1 MVRLYWKNLSMVRLP
16 PLTFQKIPLAP
27 FTRILLSAAEIFL
40 QTQIRLHL
48 LPLPESCSLTP
59 RMMRPSIFR
68 MLRLLLLQDSMRSV
82 SMHLPNRR
90 VYLRWINKQSPLSVP
105 KQQPP
110 IPLKHPLIHSKKWQ
124 PEFFLFPLRQSCV
137 FPPFLFFSFLSSTLP
152 TWEDNSPARKMI
164 FLSLNHAAALF
175 LFRPLFFLFLEH
187 NLTSCPHTCCTLF
200 PFTCQNLAFLIFFP

>member
-1 MVRLYWKNLSMVRLP
+1 MHACALENEVVKIRRVVEAFPLKFWCGYGVSDERGWTRDCLRNSAFFPSFIGTAVLEISSRVRLFLAPPMVRLYWKNLSMVRLP

-90 VYLRWINKQSPLSVP
+90 VYLR
-105 KQQPP
+105 
-110 IPLKHPLIHSKKWQ
+110 
-124 PEFFLFPLRQSCV
+124 
-137 FPPFLFFSFLSSTLP
+137 
-152 TWEDNSPARKMI
+152 
-164 FLSLNHAAALF
+164 
-175 LFRPLFFLFLEH
+175 
-187 NLTSCPHTCCTLF
+187 
-200 PFTCQNLAFLIFFP
+200 

>member
-40 QTQIRLHL
+40 QTQMRLHL

-59 RMMRPSIFR
+59 RMMRPSISR

-110 IPLKHPLIHSKKWQ
+110 IPLKHPLISSKKWQ
-124 PEFFLFPLRQSCV
+124 PEFFLFPPPSIVCV
-137 FPPFLFFSFLSSTLP
+137 SLSNPPYLICDIPCKKIKTESKSH
-152 TWEDNSPARKMI
+152 ARAMENKNYAI
-164 FLSLNHAAALF
+164 
-175 LFRPLFFLFLEH
+175 
-187 NLTSCPHTCCTLF
+187 
-200 PFTCQNLAFLIFFP
+200 